1 MSERTSSDPT
11 AQVRAS
17 GGRASA
23 SRGSRHA
30 GRVTLTTSQP
40 ASTPDPAAT
49 TAQLAA
55 ATLVCGSA
63 VALFGFEERVVG
75 YPMLLAGLGLAALV
89 DRSPGRRLLRHLSL
103 VAGSLALIGLIP
115 LKADLSNLAILRF
128 AVVLGLAVLVPL
140 VVSRRLWGEDVIR
153 FPVRT
158 GRRWSRFEWGYL
170 ALVVLLGYL
179 VLPVYFITSGSY
191 TNWPAISSPDEIA
204 RLFVGV
210 NAVGLWDEL
219 FFICTVFALLRQ
231 HFSFTQAN
239 LLQATVFVSF
249 LWELGYQ
256 SWGPLLTT
264 PFALLQGYIFYRTK
278 SFLYVLVVH
287 LSFDVII
294 FGVLVHAHNPGSL
307 DVFLTSPL

>member
-1 MSERTSSDPT
+1 MSGP
-11 AQVRAS
+11 
-17 GGRASA
+17 
-23 SRGSRHA
+23 
-30 GRVTLTTSQP
+30 TTST
-40 ASTPDPAAT
+40 TPVTDPGPT
-49 TAQLAA
+49 TSPGRLLAA
-55 ATLVCGSA
+55 ALVCGSS
-63 VALFGFEERVVG
+63 VALFAFESRTVG
-75 YPMLLAGLGLAALV
+75 YPVLLAGLVVAALV
-89 DRSPGRRLLRHLSL
+89 DRDPGRRLLRHLALIS
-103 VAGSLALIGLIP
+103 GSLALIGLIP
-115 LKADLSNLAILRF
+115 LKADLSDAAILRF
-128 AVVLGLAVLVPL
+128 AVVLGLAVAVPL

-170 ALVVLLGYL
+170 TLVVVLGYL
-179 VLPVYFITSGSY
+179 VLPVYFITSGAY
-191 TNWPAISSPDEIA
+191 RNWPAISTTDEIA

-231 HFSFTQAN
+231 HFTFTQAN

-256 SWGPLLTT
+256 SWGPLLTI
-264 PFALLQGYIFYRTK
+264 PFALLQGYIFNRTK

-294 FGVLVHAHNPGSL
+294 FGVLVHAHNPGLL
-307 DVFLTSPL
+307 DVFLTSPR